1 MQKICLLF
9 LVLCAITAEDIRTQ
23 IAALSEEIEAKVIQ
37 WRRHFH
43 QYPELSNR
51 EFKTAAKIEEILRK
65 LDVEIKTQVAHTGVV
80 ALLKGGKPGPVV
92 ALRADMDALPI
103 VERVDLPFAS
113 KEKALY
119 NGKEVGVMHACGH
132 DTHVAILLGV
142 AEVLTTIKNDL
153 KGSVKFIFQPAEE
166 GAPEGE
172 EGGAE
177 LMVKQGVL
185 QNPQVDVIFGLHINS
200 TIEVGTIGYR
210 PGGAM
215 ASFDGLYITVT
226 GKQTHGAYP
235 WAGVDPIVTSAQII
249 MGLQTTISRHA
260 KLIDGAAIVTIGSI
274 HGGNRGN
281 IIPETVEMVGTI
293 RALDPQMQKKVHED
307 IHRVVKNIAKSAGAV
322 AEVRI
327 KRGYPVTYN
336 DPKLTQ
342 QMAPTFERVAGGD
355 RVFIRNAVT
364 GAEDFSFFQQQVPG
378 LFFFLGGRPKNITAA
393 EAPPHHSPDFH
404 IDDSGLKLG
413 VETMCN
419 LVVDYMD
426 QKSK

>member
-9 LVLCAITAEDIRTQ
+9 LLLCAITAEDIRTQ